1 MNQTLSDCCLSGE
14 KEDVNTDAAFCA
26 EYEHVQAGLRP
37 CSYYCEPNK
46 CQLVGETNLTQADD
60 EYTVTGSYEA
70 RYRYYEN
77 NWDYDGTWDD
87 AQRYCKRMG
96 ASIVAIS
103 SEEES
108 QVINTIVGYDTDIWI
123 GYRAAASSST

>member
-1 MNQTLSDCCLSGE
+1 MNQTLSDCCLSE
-14 KEDVNTDAAFCA
+14 EEEDVNTDAAFCA

-46 CQLVGETNLTQADD
+46 CQLVSETILTQGDEILSVTSGSGY

-70 RYRYYEN
+70 RYRYFDR
-77 NWDYDGTWDD
+77 WDYRGTWND
-87 AQRYCKRMG
+87 AQILCERMG
-96 ASIVAIS
+96 GSVVAIN

-108 QVINTIVGYDTDIWI
+108 QVINTITGYDLSLIHI
-123 GYRAAASSST
+123 